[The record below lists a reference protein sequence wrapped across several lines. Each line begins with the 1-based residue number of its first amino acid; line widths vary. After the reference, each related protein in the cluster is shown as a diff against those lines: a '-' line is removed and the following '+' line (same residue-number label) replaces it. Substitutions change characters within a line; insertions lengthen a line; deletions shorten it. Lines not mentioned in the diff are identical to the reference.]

1 MKYYVGVDLGGT
13 NIVAAV
19 VDETGKIL
27 SKSSCKTN
35 LPKEPE
41 ALSVDIANLIDEVLE
56 KSHITIDDIENV
68 GIGVPGTVNTQDKV
82 IIYSCNFNYS
92 NVKIAELLERKI
104 GKDVYIENDANA
116 AALGEFVCGAGC
128 GLDTMVVITLGTGI
142 GGGIILNKKLYR
154 GFNYSGGELGHI
166 VIEQGGRPCN
176 CGRNGCF
183 EAYASATGLGK
194 TAAEVIKKYP
204 DSKLWDVYNEKHNIS
219 GTVLFGAVVDDDP
232 AAKEILSIFVSHLAC
247 GITNIVNIF
256 QPQVLCIGGGISQ
269 AGELLINPLKEI
281 FDKEDYA
288 RDSKDRCKI
297 VAAKL
302 GNDAG
307 LIGAAMLFRF
317 Q

>member
-13 NIVAAV
+13 NIVVAV

-27 SKSSCKTN
+27 GKSSCKTN

-41 ALSVDIANLIDEVLE
+41 VLSADIANLIDQVLTNLN
-56 KSHITIDDIENV
+56 ITIDDIENV

-104 GKDVYIENDANA
+104 GKTVYVENDANA
-116 AALGEFVCGAGC
+116 AALGEFVCGAGR
-128 GLDTMVVITLGTGI
+128 GLDDVVVITLGTGI

-154 GFNYSGGELGHI
+154 GFNYCGGELGHI

-176 CGRNGCF
+176 CGRSGCF
-183 EAYASATGLGK
+183 EAYASATGLAK
-194 TAAEVIKKYP
+194 TAAEVINKYP
-204 DSKLWDVYNEKHNIS
+204 DSKLWNVYNEKHNIS
-219 GTVLFGAVVDDDP
+219 GTALFGAVADGDP
-232 AAKEILSIFVSHLAC
+232 AAKEVLNIFVSHLAC

-297 VAAKL
+297 VAAQL

-307 LIGAAMLFRF
+307 LIGAAMLFKF

>member
-19 VDETGKIL
+19 VDENGKIL
-27 SKSSCKTN
+27 NKSSCKTN

-41 ALSVDIANLIDEVLE
+41 VLSVDIANLIDEVLK
-56 KSHITIDDIENV
+56 KSCISIDDIENV

-92 NVKIAELLERKI
+92 NVKFAELLERKI
-104 GKDVYIENDANA
+104 GKTVYIENDANA

-183 EAYASATGLGK
+183 EAYASATGLAK
-194 TAAEVIKKYP
+194 TSAEVINKYP
-204 DSKLWDVYNEKHNIS
+204 DSKLWKVYNEKHNIS
-219 GTVLFGAVVDDDP
+219 GTALFGAVVDGDP
-232 AAKEILSIFVSHLAC
+232 AAKEILNIFVSHLAC

-256 QPQVLCIGGGISQ
+256 QPQVLCIGGGVSQ
-269 AGELLINPLKEI
+269 AGDLLINPLKEI

-288 RDSKDRCKI
+288 RNSKDRCKI

-307 LIGAAMLFRF
+307 LIGAAMLFKF

>member
-19 VDETGKIL
+19 VDQSGKIL
-27 SKSSCKTN
+27 NKSSCKTN

-41 ALSVDIANLIDEVLE
+41 VLSEDIANLIDEVLE
-56 KSHITIDDIENV
+56 KLHITIDDVENI
-68 GIGVPGTVNTQDKV
+68 GIGVPGIVNTQEKV
-82 IIYSCNFNYS
+82 IVYSCNFNYN

-104 GKDVYIENDANA
+104 GKTIYIENDANA
-116 AALGEFVCGAGC
+116 AALGEFVYGAGR
-128 GLDTMVVITLGTGI
+128 GLDTMIVITLGTGI

-166 VIEQGGRPCN
+166 VIEQGGRRCN

-183 EAYASATGLGK
+183 EAYASATGLAK
-194 TAAEVIKKYP
+194 TASEVINKYP
-204 DSKLWDVYNEKHNIS
+204 DSKLWNVYNKKYSIS
-219 GTVLFGAVVDDDP
+219 GTALFGAVVDGDP
-232 AAKEILSIFVSHLAC
+232 AAKEILNIFISHLAC
-247 GITNIVNIF
+247 GVANIVNIF

-269 AGELLINPLKEI
+269 AGELLIDPLKEN

-288 RDSKDRCKI
+288 RDSKNRCKI

-307 LIGAAMLFRF
+307 LIGAAMLFKF